1 MNHQFSIILPVYNG
15 MAYLK
20 ECIESILI
28 QEPFDYNVI
37 VLDSGSTDG
46 SMHLIESYNSPK
58 ISIHKTNKRLSIEE
72 NWAQIKGVEKNEFM
86 TIIGQDDI
94 LYPNYLHVMNELINE
109 HPNASLYQTHFNYIN
124 ANSETIR
131 PCKPMPAHADAG
143 KFLGMVLRNQLDIM
157 ATGFMMRSKDYEAVG
172 GIPPYPRLLFADFE
186 LWVNIAG
193 LSYMAVSPEPTF
205 YFRLHQSTT
214 STSSDEALHHAFARF
229 MDYLARLQQQ
239 QPAMKTVLEQNL
251 PTFLYKYCQS
261 FAHRLLRT
269 PKSNRAGHTVSA
281 IIQQFK
287 DYSTQL
293 IPAHAYN
300 PVTNPSIRL
309 AKLIDSNAI
318 TRWLFLLFK
327 KIHPTPVYD

>member
-20 ECIESILI
+20 QCIESLLI
-28 QEPFDYNVI
+28 QEPFNYNII
-37 VLDSGSTDG
+37 VLDSGSTDD
-46 SMHLIESYNSPK
+46 SISLIESYDNPK

-72 NWAQIKGVEKNEFM
+72 NWAQIKGIEKNEFM

-124 ANSETIR
+124 ANSDTIR
-131 PCKPMPAHADAG
+131 PSKPMPAHADGAE
-143 KFLGMVLRNQLDIM
+143 FLGMILRNQIDVM
-157 ATGFMMRSKDYEAVG
+157 ATGFIMRSKDYEAVG

-193 LSYMAVSPEPTF
+193 LSYMAVCPEPAF
-205 YFRLHQSTT
+205 GFRLHQSTT
-214 STSSDEALHHAFARF
+214 STSTDEALQRAFSLF
-229 MDYLARLQQQ
+229 MDYLASLQQH
-239 QPAMKTVLEQNL
+239 QPAMKIAVEQNL
-251 PTFLYKYCQS
+251 PTFLQKYCQS

-269 PKSNRAGHTVSA
+269 PKSKREGHTV
-281 IIQQFK
+281 QQVIDTFTGYGTTLLPTGYYRPQDNSK
-287 DYSTQL
+287 
-293 IPAHAYN
+293 
-300 PVTNPSIRL
+300 VRL
-309 AKLIDSNAI
+309 ARFIDGNAF

-327 KIHPTPVYD
+327 KIYRKPVYD